1 MSLASLVWH
10 TMLDPSG
17 SFREANLDNG
27 EIAFLENDV
36 EALLIVLLAAHLRQQ
51 EVSQTSVEYK

>member
-1 MSLASLVWH
+1 
-10 TMLDPSG
+10 MLDPSG